1 MTATHI
7 LSIDQGTTSSRAILF
22 DGSGAPA
29 ETAQKELTQ
38 HFPQDGWVEHDAM
51 EIWQDTLD
59 VCRDVVNRVGV
70 GEIAA
75 IGITNQRETTVVW
88 DRATGEPVHRAIVWQ
103 DRRTADVCARLK
115 SDGHEP
121 LFQQRTG
128 LLLDPYFSGTKVA
141 WILGKV
147 PGARARAE
155 KGELCFGTIDSWLVF
170 KLTGGAVHAT
180 DVTNASRTLLFN
192 IESQDWDEDLLEI
205 LRVPREMLPRV
216 LDPSAVFGTTDEA
229 LFGAALPI
237 AGILGDQ
244 QAATVGQACFAPGL
258 MKSTY
263 GTGCFALVNTGPTKV
278 DSANR
283 LLGTVAFRFGGQPTY
298 ALEGSIFMAGA
309 TVQWL
314 RDKLGVISSAQESEA
329 LAREADPN
337 SNVYLVPAFTG
348 LGAPYWD
355 PHARGTIVGMT
366 RDTGRAEIVSAA
378 LEAVAFQ
385 TRDLMDAMADDMQR
399 EGLSAPSE
407 LRVDGGMVANDW
419 FCQVLA
425 DTLGRPIARPAVTET
440 TSLGAAF
447 AAGLTVG
454 LFKSTD
460 DVEAI
465 WQLDRT
471 FDPAK
476 GDDWR
481 SQRYAGWQ
489 AAVARARV
497 ESDQTLR

>member
-1 MTATHI
+1 MAATHI
-7 LSIDQGTTSSRAILF
+7 LSIDQGTTSSRAIVF
-22 DGSGAPA
+22 DGAGSPVAS
-29 ETAQKELTQ
+29 AQKELTQ
-38 HFPQDGWVEHDAM
+38 HFPNDGWVEHDPV
-51 EIWQDTLD
+51 EIWNDTLA
-59 VCRDVVNRVGV
+59 VCREAIAEIGV
-70 GEIAA
+70 SEIAG

-88 DRATGEPVHRAIVWQ
+88 DRATGEPVYRAIVWQ
-103 DRRTADVCARLK
+103 DRRTADACAALK
-115 SDGHEP
+115 ADGHEA
-121 LFQQRTG
+121 LFKQRTG

-141 WILGKV
+141 WILDNV
-147 PGARARAE
+147 EGARARAE

-170 KLTGGAVHAT
+170 NLTGKEVHAT

-192 IESQDWDEDLLEI
+192 IETQDWDDELLNI
-205 LRVPREMLPRV
+205 LRVPRGMLPRV
-216 LDPSAVFGTTDEA
+216 LDPAAVFGTAVEEH
-229 LFGAALPI
+229 FGAPVPV

-263 GTGCFALVNTGPTKV
+263 GTGCFALVNTGETKV

-283 LLGTVAFRFGGQPTY
+283 LLGTVAYRFGGKPTY

-314 RDKLGVISSAQESEA
+314 RDKMGLIASAQESEA
-329 LAREADPN
+329 LAKEADPA

-366 RDTGRAEIVSAA
+366 RDTGRAEIVCAA

-385 TRDLMDAMADDMQR
+385 TRDLMDAMADDMSR
-399 EGLSAPSE
+399 AGLTAPTE

-465 WQLDRT
+465 WQLDKT
-471 FDPAK
+471 FDPQK
-476 GDDWR
+476 PEDWR
-481 SQRYAGWQ
+481 EGRYAGWQ
-489 AAVARARV
+489 DAVRRARV
-497 ESDQTLR
+497 E